1 MSEQSIDP
9 AAPEW
14 ASRLLKIR
22 ETAAIVGEN
31 PATVYRKIDAG
42 IYPAIVHIGSSSRVP
57 GWELWEC
64 LKRLTDARS
73 ETEAAINAKL
83 AERGGNPTPEAA

>member
-1 MSEQSIDP
+1 MHNQTIDP
-9 AAPEW
+9 DRPEW

-31 PATVYRKIDAG
+31 PATVYRKIDAE
-42 IYPAIVHIGSSSRVP
+42 IYPGIIHIGSSSRIP

-64 LKRLTDARS
+64 LKRLM
-73 ETEAAINAKL
+73 
-83 AERGGNPTPEAA
+83 AERNRDEA

>member
-1 MSEQSIDP
+1 MQNQSIDP

-22 ETAAIVGEN
+22 ETAVIVGEN

-42 IYPAIVHIGSSSRVP
+42 IYPPIVRFGSSSRIR
-57 GWELWEC
+57 GWELWER